1 MAKTIAKTYNAS
13 MDEGL
18 RAYMLR
24 VYNHMGLGLAISG
37 LISYVVGTNE
47 SLYQTLMSG
56 PLAYLFIFAP
66 LAIVLVM
73 AFGFDKLSTA
83 ATTALF
89 YVYAALMGV
98 SLSTIFVI
106 YQLGSVFQV
115 FLITAVMFGSM
126 SMYGYT
132 TKRDLTSWGG
142 FLLMGLI
149 GLIVASLIN
158 LWFQN
163 PITDLVISA
172 IGVLIFVGLT
182 AYDTQ
187 KIKDLYY
194 YADDSIREKLAVQGA
209 LTLYLDF
216 INLML
221 YLLRLFGQ
229 RK

>member
-1 MAKTIAKTYNAS
+1 MSNTVTSTYNER
-13 MDEGL
+13 MDAGL

-37 LISYVVGTNE
+37 LISFFIGTNE
-47 SLYQTLMSG
+47 VLYQTLMTG
-56 PLAYLFIFAP
+56 PLAWLFILSP
-66 LAIVLVM
+66 LAIILVM
-73 AFGFDKLSTA
+73 AFGAEKLSTA
-83 ATTALF
+83 ATTILY

-98 SLSTIFVI
+98 SLSSIFVI

-126 SMYGYT
+126 SLYGYT
-132 TKRDLTSWGG
+132 TKRDLTSMGG

-149 GLIVASLIN
+149 GLIVASLVN
-158 LWFQN
+158 LFMQN
-163 PITDLVISA
+163 PMFDLVISA

-187 KIKDLYY
+187 KIKDMYY
-194 YADDSIREKLAVQGA
+194 YADDSVREKMAVHGA
-209 LTLYLDF
+209 LALYLDF

-221 YLLRLFGQ
+221 HLLRLFGQ
-229 RK
+229 RR